1 MSNIQ
6 KIETIKMHLAK
17 IAKGSKPTELT
28 KFNPVIEGVQLSAA
42 MRADRAMTASILI
55 AHIEKLNRS
64 IKTSRENISAQDVY
78 DYVDWMTAKYWNI
91 KIEEIILILTDMR
104 FSGKYYGGLDLTDI
118 TERIDQ
124 YTNSEA
130 RAAKIEKHHL
140 AFKQAE
146 TDERSL
152 KGVDYDAYR
161 TRVKT
166 ENEARD
172 EKRAGQKRLTDE
184 ELIER
189 FVAGVAL
196 QFGTTPEQMHKK
208 CRERACTDA
217 RACAQHFQRS
227 VLCWTLERIG
237 KYWGQDHS
245 TVGHGIKKAIDLGLV
260 PG

>member
-1 MSNIQ
+1 MTAI
-6 KIETIKMHLAK
+6 
-17 IAKGSKPTELT
+17 T
-28 KFNPVIEGVQLSAA
+28 KTAMLCGVQLSLDHAEIYT
-42 MRADRAMTASILI
+42 DELLEF
-55 AHIEKLNRS
+55 HK
-64 IKTSRENISAQDVY
+64 Y
-78 DYVDWMTAKYWNI
+78 DH
-91 KIEEIILILTDMR
+91 
-104 FSGKYYGGLDLTDI
+104 LDTIVLALQ
-118 TERIDQ
+118 RGRNDQ
-124 YTNSEA
+124 YGKIYKFSYPVIKEWISHCLEDVAIA
-130 RAAKIEKHHL
+130 REKAHQKL
-140 AFKQAE
+140 KQVDSK
-146 TDERSL
+146 TL
-152 KGVDYDAYR
+152 QGVDYDAYR

-217 RACAQHFQRS
+217 RACAQHFQRHI
-227 VLCWTLERIG
+227 LCWTFERIG

-245 TVGHGIKKAIDLGLV
+245 TVVHGIKKAIDLGLV